1 MPSSLNWW
9 CANQQRGLRNPKHFF
24 FPVVSFARPS
34 LMPLSETPRA
44 DSSRALTRAANAA
57 FVPIGV
63 VTVLL
68 GPMLPA
74 LSARWSLN
82 YSQAG
87 SLFTA
92 QFLASTVGVAVS
104 GTLVSRLGFRF
115 ALNTGLLVTAAG
127 VAGLSIGSHLWGLLC
142 IGAYGAG
149 LGLAVPAANLLVAE
163 VNPMRRSAA
172 LNLLNFSWSVGA
184 VACPFL
190 VAGAARSNRVAVL
203 MIVVAG
209 ILLLV
214 MLGIAGM
221 SSRVVEPVL
230 TDSDNKPAKINW
242 GARSLF
248 VLSALFFLYV
258 GTENSF
264 GGWIASYAKSLG
276 SMPLT
281 RSVMT
286 PSFFYSALLV
296 GRWIA
301 PLILRKIDEVKLARA
316 GILIACAG
324 MSGLVLSRATP
335 GVIGSAI
342 VAGLG
347 LSAVYPITI
356 SLLSREFGP
365 AASRVGSVMFTMA
378 NLGGSCL
385 PWLVGYASNR
395 FGGLKVGLAVPLIAG
410 IAMFVLYF
418 SKWKSAPVRTT

>member
-1 MPSSLNWW
+1 
-9 CANQQRGLRNPKHFF
+9 
-24 FPVVSFARPS
+24 
-34 LMPLSETPRA
+34 MPLSETPRA
-44 DSSRALTRAANAA
+44 DSSRALTLAANAA

-68 GPMLPA
+68 GPMLPS

-82 YSQAG
+82 YAQAG

-92 QFLASTVGVAVS
+92 QFLASTVAVAVS
-104 GTLVSRLGFRF
+104 GVLVSRWGFRV
-115 ALNTGLLVTAAG
+115 ALNAGLLVMAAG
-127 VAGLSIGSHLWGLLC
+127 VAGLSVGSHLWGLTC
-142 IGAYGAG
+142 IAAYGAG

-163 VNPMRRSAA
+163 VNPKRRSAA

-190 VAGAARSNRVAVL
+190 VAGAAKSNRLAIL
-203 MIVVAG
+203 MIAVAG

-214 MLGIAGM
+214 MFGIVSM

-230 TDSDNKPAKINW
+230 TGSDNRPATIDW

-248 VLSALFFLYV
+248 VLAALFFLYV

-276 SMPLT
+276 TMPLT

-286 PSFFYSALLV
+286 PSFFYFALLV

-301 PLILRKIDEVKLARA
+301 PLVLRKIDEVRLARS
-316 GILIACAG
+316 GILLACVG
-324 MSGLVLSRATP
+324 MAGLVLSRATL
-335 GVIGSAI
+335 GVVGSVIA
-342 VAGLG
+342 AGLG

-395 FGGLKVGLAVPLIAG
+395 LGNLKAGLVVPLIAG
-410 IAMFVLYF
+410 IAMFILYF
-418 SKWKSAPVRTT
+418 SNWRSARSGQPGS

>member
-1 MPSSLNWW
+1 MPVP
-9 CANQQRGLRNPKHFF
+9 A
-24 FPVVSFARPS
+24 
-34 LMPLSETPRA
+34 TPRT
-44 DSSRALTRAANAA
+44 DSSRALTLAANAA

-104 GTLVSRLGFRF
+104 GALISRRGFRF
-115 ALNTGLLVTAAG
+115 ALNVGLVVMAAG
-127 VAGLSIGSHLWGLLC
+127 VAGLSVGSHIWGLTC
-142 IGAYGAG
+142 IAAYGTG

-163 VNPMRRSAA
+163 VNPERRSSA
-172 LNLLNFSWSVGA
+172 LNLLNFSWSIGA

-190 VAGAARSNRVAVL
+190 VAGAAKSNHMPIL
-203 MIVVAG
+203 MIAVAA
-209 ILLLV
+209 ILLVV

-230 TDSDNKPAKINW
+230 TGSDNKPARINW
-242 GARSLF
+242 GSRSLF
-248 VLSALFFLYV
+248 VLAALFFLYV

-276 SMPLT
+276 SMPLA
-281 RSVMT
+281 RSVMM

-296 GRWIA
+296 GRWLA
-301 PLILRKIDEVKLARA
+301 PLILRKVEEVEFARS
-316 GILIACAG
+316 GILVACAG
-324 MSGLVLSRATP
+324 MAGLILSRATP
-335 GVIGSAI
+335 GVVGSAI

-395 FGGLKVGLAVPLIAG
+395 FANLKGGLAVPLIAG

-418 SKWKSAPVRTT
+418 STWKSVYAGQPGS

>member
-1 MPSSLNWW
+1 MMPVPET
-9 CANQQRGLRNPKHFF
+9 QR
-24 FPVVSFARPS
+24 
-34 LMPLSETPRA
+34 T
-44 DSSRALTRAANAA
+44 DSSRALTRAANVA

-74 LSARWSLN
+74 LSSRWSLN

-92 QFLASTVGVAVS
+92 QFLASTMGVAVS
-104 GTLVSRLGFRF
+104 GALVSHWGFRF
-115 ALNTGLLVTAAG
+115 ALNAGLLVMAAG
-127 VAGLSIGSHLWGLLC
+127 IAGLSVGSHLWGMMC
-142 IGAYGAG
+142 IAVYGAG

-163 VNPMRRSAA
+163 VNPKRRSAA

-190 VAGAARSNRVAVL
+190 VAAAARSNRVAAL

-209 ILLLV
+209 ILLVV
-214 MLGIAGM
+214 MLGIASM

-230 TDSDNKPAKINW
+230 TGSDNKPVTINW

-258 GTENSF
+258 GTENAF

-276 SMPLT
+276 RMPLA
-281 RSVMT
+281 RSVMM

-301 PLILRKIDEVKLARA
+301 PWILRKIDEVKLART
-316 GILIACAG
+316 GILAACAG
-324 MSGLVLSRATP
+324 MAGLLFSRATP
-335 GVIGSAI
+335 GVVGSAI
-342 VAGLG
+342 VTGFGLA
-347 LSAVYPITI
+347 AVYPITI

-378 NLGGSCL
+378 NLGGACL
-385 PWLVGYASNR
+385 PWFVGYASSR
-395 FGGLKVGLAVPLIAG
+395 YGSLKVGLAVPLIAG
-410 IAMFVLYF
+410 AAIFVLYF
-418 SKWKSAPVRTT
+418 SNWKSAHAGQSGS

>member
-1 MPSSLNWW
+1 
-9 CANQQRGLRNPKHFF
+9 
-24 FPVVSFARPS
+24 
-34 LMPLSETPRA
+34 
-44 DSSRALTRAANAA
+44 LTRAANAA

-92 QFLASTVGVAVS
+92 QFLASTVAVAVS
-104 GTLVSRLGFRF
+104 GILISRRGFLF
-115 ALNTGLLVTAAG
+115 ALNAGLLVAAAG
-127 VAGLSIGSHLWGLLC
+127 VAGLSVGSHLWGMIC
-142 IGAYGAG
+142 IAAYGAG

-163 VNPMRRSAA
+163 VNPKRRSAA

-190 VAGAARSNRVAVL
+190 VAAAARSNRVAIL
-203 MIVVAG
+203 MMAVAG
-209 ILLLV
+209 ALLLV
-214 MLGIAGM
+214 MFGIASM

-230 TDSDNKPAKINW
+230 TGSDNKPAKIDW

-248 VLSALFFLYV
+248 VLSGIFFLYV

-281 RSVMT
+281 RSVMM

-296 GRWIA
+296 GRWVA
-301 PLILRKIDEVKLARA
+301 PLVLRKIDEVKLARS
-316 GILIACAG
+316 GILIACGGMAG
-324 MSGLVLSRATP
+324 LLLSRATE
-335 GVIGSAI
+335 GVAASAI
-342 VAGLG
+342 VTGFG

-378 NLGGSCL
+378 NLGGACL
-385 PWLVGYASNR
+385 PWLVGYVSNR
-395 FGGLKVGLAVPLIAG
+395 FGSLKVGLAVPVIAG
-410 IAMFVLYF
+410 AAIFVLYF
-418 SKWKSAPVRTT
+418 SNWKSAPAG

>member
-1 MPSSLNWW
+1 
-9 CANQQRGLRNPKHFF
+9 
-24 FPVVSFARPS
+24 
-34 LMPLSETPRA
+34 MPLSETPRA

-104 GTLVSRLGFRF
+104 GALVSRGGFRL
-115 ALNTGLLVTAAG
+115 ALNTGLLVMAAG
-127 VAGLSIGSHLWGLLC
+127 VAGLSGGSHLWGLMC
-142 IGAYGAG
+142 IAAYGAG

-163 VNPMRRSAA
+163 VNPKRRSAA

-190 VAGAARSNRVAVL
+190 VAGAAKSNRVAIL

-214 MLGIAGM
+214 MLGIASM

-258 GTENSF
+258 GTENAF

-276 SMPLT
+276 SMPLA

-301 PLILRKIDEVKLARA
+301 PLILRKIDEVKLARS
-316 GILIACAG
+316 GILVACAG
-324 MSGLVLSRATP
+324 MAGLVLSRAMP
-335 GVIGSAI
+335 GVVGSAI

-395 FGGLKVGLAVPLIAG
+395 FGSLKVGLAVPLIAG
-410 IAMFVLYF
+410 VAIFVLYF
-418 SKWKSAPVRTT
+418 SNWKSAPAGQLGS

>member
-1 MPSSLNWW
+1 MP
-9 CANQQRGLRNPKHFF
+9 
-24 FPVVSFARPS
+24 VSD
-34 LMPLSETPRA
+34 TPRT
-44 DSSRALTRAANAA
+44 DSSRALTLAANAA

-74 LSARWSLN
+74 LSSRWSLN

-104 GTLVSRLGFRF
+104 GALVSRWGFRF
-115 ALNTGLLVTAAG
+115 ALNTGLLVMAAG
-127 VAGLSIGSHLWGLLC
+127 VAGLSVGSHLWGMSC
-142 IGAYGAG
+142 IAAYGAG

-163 VNPMRRSAA
+163 VNPSRRSAA

-190 VAGAARSNRVAVL
+190 VAAAARSNRVAIL
-203 MIVVAG
+203 MMVVAG

-214 MLGIAGM
+214 MLGIASM

-230 TDSDNKPAKINW
+230 TGSDNKPAKIDW
-242 GARSLF
+242 SSPSLF
-248 VLSALFFLYV
+248 VLAALFFLYV

-281 RSVMT
+281 RSVMM

-301 PLILRKIDEVKLARA
+301 PWILRKVDEVKLARS
-316 GILIACAG
+316 GILVACVGMAG
-324 MSGLVLSRATP
+324 LLLSRATP
-335 GVIGSAI
+335 GVVGSGI

-378 NLGGSCL
+378 NLGGASL

-395 FGGLKVGLAVPLIAG
+395 FGSLRIGLAGPLIAG
-410 IAMFVLYF
+410 IAIFALYF
-418 SKWKSAPVRTT
+418 SNWKSTPAGQPGS

>member
-1 MPSSLNWW
+1 MP
-9 CANQQRGLRNPKHFF
+9 
-24 FPVVSFARPS
+24 V
-34 LMPLSETPRA
+34 SETPRS
-44 DSSRALTRAANAA
+44 DSSRTLTRAANAA

-92 QFLASTVGVAVS
+92 QFLASTVAVAVS
-104 GTLVSRLGFRF
+104 GILISRRGFLF

-127 VAGLSIGSHLWGLLC
+127 VAGLSVGSHLWGLIC
-142 IGAYGAG
+142 IAAYGAG

-163 VNPMRRSAA
+163 VNPKRRSAA

-190 VAGAARSNRVAVL
+190 VAAAARSNRVAIL
-203 MIVVAG
+203 MMAVAG
-209 ILLLV
+209 ALLLV
-214 MLGIAGM
+214 MLGIASM

-230 TDSDNKPAKINW
+230 TGSDKKTAKIDW

-248 VLSALFFLYV
+248 VLSGIFFLYV

-281 RSVMT
+281 RSVMM

-296 GRWIA
+296 GRWVA
-301 PLILRKIDEVKLARA
+301 PLVLRKIDEVKLARS
-316 GILIACAG
+316 GILIACTGMAG
-324 MSGLVLSRATP
+324 LLLSRATP
-335 GVIGSAI
+335 GVVGSAI
-342 VAGLG
+342 LAGLG

-378 NLGGSCL
+378 NLGGACL

-395 FGGLKVGLAVPLIAG
+395 FGSLKVGLAVPVIAG
-410 IAMFVLYF
+410 AGIFVLYF
-418 SKWKSAPVRTT
+418 SNWKSAPAGYPSS

>member
-1 MPSSLNWW
+1 MP
-9 CANQQRGLRNPKHFF
+9 
-24 FPVVSFARPS
+24 VSDTSRT
-34 LMPLSETPRA
+34 E
-44 DSSRALTRAANAA
+44 SSRALTLAANAA
-57 FVPIGV
+57 FVPVGV

-104 GTLVSRLGFRF
+104 GIIISRRGFRF
-115 ALNTGLLVTAAG
+115 ALNAGLLVMAAG
-127 VAGLSIGSHLWGLLC
+127 IAGLSVGSHLWGMMC
-142 IGAYGAG
+142 IAVYGAG
-149 LGLAVPAANLLVAE
+149 LGLAIPAANLLVAE
-163 VNPMRRSAA
+163 VNPGRRSAA
-172 LNLLNFSWSVGA
+172 LSLLNFSWSVGA

-190 VAGAARSNRVAVL
+190 VAGAAKSNRMPTL

-209 ILLLV
+209 VLLLV
-214 MLGIAGM
+214 MLGIASM
-221 SSRVVEPVL
+221 SSRVLEPML
-230 TDSDNKPAKINW
+230 TGSDNKPAKINW

-248 VLSALFFLYV
+248 ALSALFFLYV
-258 GTENSF
+258 GTENAF

-281 RSVMT
+281 RSVMM

-296 GRWIA
+296 GRRIA
-301 PLILRKIDEVKLARA
+301 PLILRKVDEVRLARS
-316 GILIACAG
+316 GILVACAG
-324 MSGLVLSRATP
+324 MAGMVLSRATP
-335 GVIGSAI
+335 GVVGSAI
-342 VAGLG
+342 VAGMG

-378 NLGGSCL
+378 NLGGASQ

-395 FGGLKVGLAVPLIAG
+395 FGSLKVGLAIPLIAG
-410 IAMFVLYF
+410 AAMFVLYF
-418 SKWKSAPVRTT
+418 WTWKSEHAGQPGS

>member
-1 MPSSLNWW
+1 MP
-9 CANQQRGLRNPKHFF
+9 
-24 FPVVSFARPS
+24 VSDTSRT
-34 LMPLSETPRA
+34 E
-44 DSSRALTRAANAA
+44 SSRALTLAANAA

-104 GTLVSRLGFRF
+104 GIIISRRGFRF
-115 ALNTGLLVTAAG
+115 ALNAGLLVMAAG
-127 VAGLSIGSHLWGLLC
+127 IAGLSVGSHLWGTMC
-142 IGAYGAG
+142 IAVYGAG
-149 LGLAVPAANLLVAE
+149 LGLAIPAANLLVAE
-163 VNPMRRSAA
+163 VNPGRRSAA
-172 LNLLNFSWSVGA
+172 LSLLNFSWSVGA

-190 VAGAARSNRVAVL
+190 VAGAAKSNRMPTL

-209 ILLLV
+209 VLLLV
-214 MLGIAGM
+214 MLGIASM
-221 SSRVVEPVL
+221 SSRVLEPML
-230 TDSDNKPAKINW
+230 TGSDNKPAKINW

-248 VLSALFFLYV
+248 ALSALFFLYV
-258 GTENSF
+258 GTENAF

-281 RSVMT
+281 RSVMM

-296 GRWIA
+296 GRRIA
-301 PLILRKIDEVKLARA
+301 PLILRKVDEVRLARS
-316 GILIACAG
+316 GILVACAG
-324 MSGLVLSRATP
+324 MAGMVLSRATP
-335 GVIGSAI
+335 GVVGSAI
-342 VAGLG
+342 VAGMG

-378 NLGGSCL
+378 NLGGASQ

-395 FGGLKVGLAVPLIAG
+395 FGSLKVGLAIPLIAG
-410 IAMFVLYF
+410 AAMFVLYF
-418 SKWKSAPVRTT
+418 STWKSEHAGQPGS

>member
-1 MPSSLNWW
+1 MMP
-9 CANQQRGLRNPKHFF
+9 
-24 FPVVSFARPS
+24 VSD
-34 LMPLSETPRA
+34 TPRT
-44 DSSRALTRAANAA
+44 DSSRALTLAANAA

-74 LSARWSLN
+74 LSVRWSLN

-104 GTLVSRLGFRF
+104 GILVSRRGFQF
-115 ALNTGLLVTAAG
+115 ALNVGLLVMAAG
-127 VAGLSIGSHLWGLLC
+127 VAGLSVGSHLWGLTC
-142 IGAYGAG
+142 IAAYGTG

-163 VNPMRRSAA
+163 VNPQRRSAA

-190 VAGAARSNRVAVL
+190 VAGAAKSNRVATL
-203 MIVVAG
+203 MFAVAG
-209 ILLLV
+209 VLLLV
-214 MLGIAGM
+214 MLGIVSM

-230 TDSDNKPAKINW
+230 TGSDNKPAKINW
-242 GARSLF
+242 GTRSLF

-258 GTENSF
+258 GTENAF

-281 RSVMT
+281 RSVMM

-301 PLILRKIDEVKLARA
+301 PLILRKVDEVKLARS
-316 GILIACAG
+316 GILVACAG
-324 MSGLVLSRATP
+324 MAGLVLSRATP
-335 GVIGSAI
+335 GVLGSAI
-342 VAGLG
+342 VAGVG

-365 AASRVGSVMFTMA
+365 AASRAGSIMFTMA
-378 NLGGSCL
+378 NLGGACQ
-385 PWLVGYASNR
+385 PRLVGYASNR
-395 FGGLKVGLAVPLIAG
+395 FGSLKVGLAIPFIAG
-410 IAMFVLYF
+410 TAMFVLYF
-418 SKWKSAPVRTT
+418 STWKSDHAAQSR

>member
-1 MPSSLNWW
+1 MPIS
-9 CANQQRGLRNPKHFF
+9 A
-24 FPVVSFARPS
+24 
-34 LMPLSETPRA
+34 TPRT
-44 DSSRALTRAANAA
+44 DSSRALTLAANAA

-92 QFLASTVGVAVS
+92 QFLASTAGVGAS
-104 GTLVSRLGFRF
+104 GILISRRGFRF
-115 ALNTGLLVTAAG
+115 ALNAGLLVMAAG
-127 VAGLSIGSHLWGLLC
+127 VAGLSSGSHLWGLGC
-142 IGAYGAG
+142 IAAYGAG

-163 VNPMRRSAA
+163 VNPGRRSAA

-190 VAGAARSNRVAVL
+190 VAGAARSNRVGTL
-203 MIVVAG
+203 MIAVAG
-209 ILLLV
+209 FLLLV
-214 MLGIAGM
+214 MIGILGTY
-221 SSRVVEPVL
+221 SRVAEPVL
-230 TDSDNKPAKINW
+230 SGSGNKPTKINW
-242 GARSLF
+242 GSRSLF

-276 SMPLT
+276 TIPLA
-281 RSVMT
+281 RSVMA

-301 PLILRKIDEVKLARA
+301 PLILRRIDEVKLARS
-316 GILIACAG
+316 GIVVACAG
-324 MSGLVLSRATP
+324 MVGLILSRATP
-335 GVIGSAI
+335 GVVSSAI
-342 VAGLG
+342 VAGIG

-356 SLLSREFGP
+356 ALLSREFGA
-365 AASRVGSVMFTMA
+365 AASRVGSLMFTMA
-378 NLGGSCL
+378 NLGGAFL

-395 FGGLKVGLAVPLIAG
+395 VGNLKVGLTAPLIAG
-410 IAMFVLYF
+410 LGIFVLYL
-418 SKWKSAPVRTT
+418 SKWKPVDTG

>member
-1 MPSSLNWW
+1 
-9 CANQQRGLRNPKHFF
+9 
-24 FPVVSFARPS
+24 
-34 LMPLSETPRA
+34 MPLSETPRA
-44 DSSRALTRAANAA
+44 ESSRALTRAANLA

-104 GTLVSRLGFRF
+104 GALVARWGFRF
-115 ALNTGLLVTAAG
+115 ALNAGLLVMAAG
-127 VAGLSIGSHLWGLLC
+127 VAGLSIGSHLWGLIC
-142 IGAYGAG
+142 IAAYGAG

-163 VNPMRRSAA
+163 VNPKRRSAA
-172 LNLLNFSWSVGA
+172 LNLLNFSWSVGS

-190 VAGAARSNRVAVL
+190 VAAAARSNRVAIL
-203 MIVVAG
+203 MMAVAG

-214 MLGIAGM
+214 MLGIASM

-230 TDSDNKPAKINW
+230 IGSDNQPTKIDW
-242 GARSLF
+242 SGRSLF

-258 GTENSF
+258 GTENAF

-276 SMPLT
+276 SMPLA

-296 GRWIA
+296 GRWLA
-301 PLILRKIDEVKLARA
+301 PLVLRKIEEVKLARS

-324 MSGLVLSRATP
+324 MTGLVVSRATP
-335 GVIGSAI
+335 GVVGSAI
-342 VAGLG
+342 VTGLG

-378 NLGGSCL
+378 NLGGAFL

-395 FGGLKVGLAVPLIAG
+395 FASLRIGLAAPLIAG
-410 IAMFVLYF
+410 ISIFVLYF
-418 SKWKSAPVRTT
+418 WDWKRPATAQVGS

>member
-1 MPSSLNWW
+1 MP
-9 CANQQRGLRNPKHFF
+9 
-24 FPVVSFARPS
+24 VSD
-34 LMPLSETPRA
+34 TPRTE
-44 DSSRALTRAANAA
+44 SSRALTLAANAA

-92 QFLASTVGVAVS
+92 QFLASTIGVAVS
-104 GTLVSRLGFRF
+104 GVLVSRRGFRF
-115 ALNTGLLVTAAG
+115 ALNTGLLVMAAG
-127 VAGLSIGSHLWGLLC
+127 VAGLSVGSHLWGVIC
-142 IGAYGAG
+142 IAAYGTG

-163 VNPMRRSAA
+163 VNPRRRSAA
-172 LNLLNFSWSVGA
+172 LNLLNFSWSAGA

-190 VAGAARSNRVAVL
+190 VAGAARSHHLPML
-203 MIVVAG
+203 MIAVAG
-209 ILLLV
+209 ILLLI
-214 MLGIAGM
+214 MLGIASM

-230 TDSDNKPAKINW
+230 TGSDDKPAKINW
-242 GARSLF
+242 GAPSLF

-258 GTENSF
+258 GTENAF

-281 RSVMT
+281 RSVMM

-296 GRWIA
+296 GRWTA
-301 PLILRKIDEVKLARA
+301 PLILRKVDEVKLARS
-316 GILIACAG
+316 GLLVACAG
-324 MSGLVLSRATP
+324 MAGLVLSRATP
-335 GVIGSAI
+335 GVVGSAM

-378 NLGGSCL
+378 NLGGACL

-395 FGGLKVGLAVPLIAG
+395 YGSLKVGLAIPLVAG
-410 IAMFVLYF
+410 TAMFALYF
-418 SKWKSAPVRTT
+418 STWKSEHVT

>member
-1 MPSSLNWW
+1 M
-9 CANQQRGLRNPKHFF
+9 
-24 FPVVSFARPS
+24 
-34 LMPLSETPRA
+34 
-44 DSSRALTRAANAA
+44 AASAA

-92 QFLASTVGVAVS
+92 QFLASTAGVGVS
-104 GTLVSRLGFRF
+104 GILISRRGFRF
-115 ALNTGLLVTAAG
+115 ALNVGLLVMAAG
-127 VAGLSIGSHLWGLLC
+127 VAGLSAGSHLWGLGC
-142 IGAYGAG
+142 IAAYGAG

-163 VNPMRRSAA
+163 VNPGRRSAA

-190 VAGAARSNRVAVL
+190 VAGAARSNRVATL
-203 MIVVAG
+203 TILVAAV
-209 ILLLV
+209 LLLV
-214 MLGIAGM
+214 MLGIL
-221 SSRVVEPVL
+221 STHSRVAEPVL
-230 TDSDNKPAKINW
+230 SGGDRRPARINW
-242 GARSLF
+242 GSRSLL
-248 VLSALFFLYV
+248 VLAALFFLYV

-276 SMPLT
+276 TIPLG
-281 RSVMT
+281 RSVMA

-296 GRWIA
+296 GRWLA
-301 PLILRKIDEVKLARA
+301 PLILRRMDEVKLARS
-316 GILIACAG
+316 GTLVACAG
-324 MSGLVLSRATP
+324 MAGLILSRAMP
-335 GVIGSAI
+335 GVVGSAI
-342 VAGLG
+342 VAGVG

-356 SLLSREFGP
+356 ALLSREFGA

-378 NLGGSCL
+378 NLGGACL

-395 FGGLKVGLAVPLIAG
+395 FGNLKVGLAAPLIAG
-410 IAMFVLYF
+410 IGMFVLYL
-418 SKWKSAPVRTT
+418 SNWKTEHRGEHGS